1 MYICTYDMNPEA
13 ELPGTR
19 EWTGRNGK
27 CRDMEDCVQHMV

>member
-1 MYICTYDMNPEA
+1 MSHMYIWYEA